1 MTRARISRNRIKKAI
16 PGSGGIVMIV
26 ARKAGYSWGAVR
38 DAIRADEEL
47 SRMMQDESE
56 TVNDVAE
63 LTIVEKIKGGDEN
76 SAKWWLARTRR
87 TKFGDSVDITS
98 GGQPIKIEVEWRTID
113 VGQSETSGASQESSG
128 DSI

>member
-1 MTRARISRNRIKKAI
+1 
-16 PGSGGIVMIV
+16 
-26 ARKAGYSWGAVR
+26 
-38 DAIRADEEL
+38 
-47 SRMMQDESE
+47 MMQDEAE

-98 GGQPIKIEVEWRTID
+98 GGHPIKIDVEWRTID
-113 VGQSETSGASQESSG
+113 AGQSEITSSAPTADG
-128 DSI
+128 DSRQ